1 MAQQDGKERA
11 KLAMERGP
19 VSGLELTDE
28 DLAGLT
34 TAKTM
39 QTHKKAAFLRAFARR
54 GIILD
59 GVTAAG
65 VARQTVGH
73 WREDD
78 DWFDELFQAALEEAG
93 DRVEAEAFR
102 RAVDGIDVPVIFHG
116 MPTMIKDAETGEE
129 RVLTTKGYSDQLLTV
144 LLKGH
149 KQEKYR
155 ENVKTTHDFQ
165 GQTGVL
171 VVPAP
176 VDAESWAKTAREQ
189 QAQFAGAQGDEK
201 KA

>member
-1 MAQQDGKERA
+1 MSDDGKARA
-11 KLAMERGP
+11 MLAMERGP

-28 DLAGLT
+28 DLAGLS
-34 TAKTM
+34 ASQTM
-39 QTHKKAAFLRAFARR
+39 STHKKAAFLRAFAKR

-65 VARQTVGH
+65 VSRQAVGH
-73 WREDD
+73 WRDSD
-78 DWFDELFQAALEEAG
+78 DWFEALFQAALEEAG

-116 MPTMIKDAETGEE
+116 MPTMVQDKDTGEQ
-129 RVLTTKGYSDQLLTV
+129 RVLTTKGYSDNLLAL
-144 LLKGH
+144 LLKGQ
-149 KQEKYR
+149 KPEKYR
-155 ENVKTTHDFQ
+155 ENIKTTHDFG

-171 VVPAP
+171 MVPGPIDQA
-176 VDAESWAKTAREQ
+176 SWVKAAAEQ
-189 QAQFAGAQGDEK
+189 QAQYAGAQGDEK